1 MVTTDLLVID
11 VGTSGVRA
19 ARVDE
24 SGTITHARHERLL
37 PARPSP
43 GVVEHDARAIATAAL
58 RLAESLIAEHGPVA
72 ALGIAAQR
80 ATTIVWDRPSGDPL
94 GLAISWQDLRT
105 TGMCLMLAQRGI
117 KLAPNQSATKL
128 AYLLDRYDRGRERDV
143 CFGTI
148 ESYLAFVLSQG
159 ACHVT
164 DATNAGVTGLVDDNV
179 STWDAEILEALAIPA
194 RCLPELVDSLG
205 VIGKATALSG
215 APAIAALVG
224 DQQASLIG
232 QGCLGFGEAKAT
244 FGTGGMLDCSV
255 GELRPSFARRGESGT
270 FPIVTVQSSGARRWG
285 LEAVML
291 SAGSCIDWCCQ
302 IGLLSH
308 PEESDALAGSV
319 RDAGSASFVPAL
331 SGLGTPRWDFGARGA
346 FFGLDG
352 AVGRA
357 ELVRAVLEGIA
368 HGGADLLEAVES
380 DAGLAVERLRVDG
393 GMSANQTFLQL
404 LADATGREIAPSA
417 VLEATTLGA
426 AFLAGV
432 AVGVWGDLVEAAAT
446 TPPRTV
452 VAPRRKLDRARW
464 REVRTKA
471 EGAIPM
477 LSALSF

>member
-1 MVTTDLLVID
+1 MTTDLLVID

-24 SGTITHARHERLL
+24 TGTITHARHERLL

-43 GVVEHDARAIATAAL
+43 GVVEHDAGAIAKAA
-58 RLAESLIAEHGPVA
+58 RTLAERLIADHGPVA
-72 ALGIAAQR
+72 GVGIAAQR
-80 ATTIVWDRPSGDPL
+80 ATTILWERASGAPL
-94 GLAISWQDLRT
+94 GPAISWQDLRT
-105 TGMCLMLAQRGI
+105 TGTCLMLAQRGI
-117 KLAPNQSATKL
+117 TLAPNQSATKL
-128 AYLLDRYDRGRERDV
+128 GYLLDRYDRPRERDV

-148 ESYLAFVLSQG
+148 ECYLAFVLSQG

-164 DATNAGVTGLVDDNV
+164 DATNAGVTGLVDDDV
-179 STWDAEILEALAIPA
+179 SAWDPAVLEALAILP

-205 VIGKATALSG
+205 VVAQATALSG
-215 APAIAALVG
+215 APPIAALVG

-232 QGCLGFGEAKAT
+232 QGCLTAGEAKAT
-244 FGTGGMLDCSV
+244 FGTGGMLDCAV
-255 GELRPSFARRGESGT
+255 GERRPPFARRGASGT
-270 FPIVTVQSSGARRWG
+270 FPIVTFQSGGVRRWG

-357 ELVRAVLEGIA
+357 EMVRAVLEGIA
-368 HGGADLLEAVES
+368 HAGADLLEAVES
-380 DAGLAVERLRVDG
+380 DAGLCVERLRVDG
-393 GMSANQTFLQL
+393 GMSANRTFLQL

-417 VLEATTLGA
+417 VLEATALGA

-432 AVGVWGDLVEAAAT
+432 AVGVWSDLAEAAAT
-446 TPPRTV
+446 VRPRAI
-452 VAPRRKLDRARW
+452 VAPRRKLDRSRW
-464 REVRTKA
+464 REVRAKA